1 MPGHPNET
9 SSHDLGGARIL
20 VLDDEEG
27 VRRIV
32 RRMLGECNC
41 RIIEAAD
48 GFDGLTALEREPAVD
63 LILTDLA
70 MPRIGGLDVVEAVAL
85 RHPGLPVVVM
95 SGNGAAMA
103 AVPDIP
109 VLRKPFS
116 AGELLGIV
124 AHQLARR
131 RSAGPDTTRPADPPV
146 RPASRSRYRSPP
158 R

>member
-1 MPGHPNET
+1 MSGHPNET

-41 RIIEAAD
+41 RVIEAAD
-48 GFDGLTALEREPAVD
+48 GFDGLTALEREPTVD
-63 LILTDLA
+63 LVLTDLS
-70 MPRIGGLDVVEAVAL
+70 MPRIGGLDVVQAVAV

-95 SGNGAAMA
+95 SGNSAAMA
-103 AVPDIP
+103 AVPNIP

-116 AGELLGIV
+116 AGELLGVV

-131 RSAGPDTTRPADPPV
+131 RGAGIDSARPFDVSV
-146 RPASRSRYRSPP
+146 RPASRSLYRSPP